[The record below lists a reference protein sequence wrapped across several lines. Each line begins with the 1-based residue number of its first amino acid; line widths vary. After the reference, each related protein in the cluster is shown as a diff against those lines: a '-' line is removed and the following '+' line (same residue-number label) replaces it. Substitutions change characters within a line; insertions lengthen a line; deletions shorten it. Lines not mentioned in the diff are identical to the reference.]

1 MRNSRYTFTHAFVAS
16 GILVCAIL
24 SKGVGV
30 FWKQFVH
37 GLARSPTPKEML
49 DGLGEMTGFFG
60 TLLIAFWAS
69 THVANLLGRK
79 SAPGDDSTPTPPRRR
94 KSVLFALKIA
104 PPVVLVALGLNVL
117 GTHAIEWISG
127 VRPADQ
133 ELVKCFVDPAYS
145 LAFRLVLIADVLF
158 QAPLLEEPL
167 FRGIIFRGFAKK
179 LPLAAA
185 LALSGFVFALVHVN
199 AASFVALWYLGI
211 AFAWLYARTRTI
223 LAPMTL
229 HCVFNATNLALLFL
243 FPDLAS

>member
-1 MRNSRYTFTHAFVAS
+1 MRTSRYTPTHAFVAS
-16 GILVCAIL
+16 GILVCAVL

-37 GLARSPTPKEML
+37 GLTRQLTPKEML
-49 DGLGEMTGFFG
+49 DSFGGMTVFFG

-69 THVANLLGRK
+69 THVANLCGRK
-79 SAPGDDSTPTPPRRR
+79 SAPDDSPPTPPRRL
-94 KSVLFALKIA
+94 KSVLFALEIA
-104 PPVVLVALGLNVL
+104 PPVILVALGLNVL
-117 GTHAIEWISG
+117 GAHAIEWISG

-145 LAFRLVLIADVLF
+145 LGFRLVLIAGVLF

-185 LALSGFVFALVHVN
+185 LGLSGFVFALVHVN

-211 AFAWLYARTRTI
+211 AFAGLYARTRTI

-229 HCVFNATNLALLFL
+229 HCVFNATNLVLLFL